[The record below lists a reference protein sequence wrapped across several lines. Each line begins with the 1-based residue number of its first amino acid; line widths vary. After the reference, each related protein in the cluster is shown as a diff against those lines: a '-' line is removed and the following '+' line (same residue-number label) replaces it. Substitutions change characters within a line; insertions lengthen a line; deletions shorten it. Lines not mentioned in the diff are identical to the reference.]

1 MSRHNFPR
9 HRYKHGKQTKGIEL
23 AAFSKMLEKVDRID
37 TGDYP
42 KLLVKA
48 LLTILYWT
56 GLRKT
61 EVIGAKPHRYVLKPC
76 KRHSE
81 PIVRMTEAIPGILR
95 EDIEVR
101 GDRLIIHAVARKH
114 GKREAPLELFSDFPY
129 ANLIVEQWKLTE
141 PKQRVFPLS
150 EWDSWNIMKRIDAK
164 KYLHFFRFNRI
175 SELCGDPEMSIKEI
189 ASWTGL
195 TIPTIESYM
204 ERSGRFIRTAAEK
217 MRRRYAPQTMTQQ
230 A

>member
-1 MSRHNFPR
+1 MSKHNFPK

-23 AAFSKMLEKVDRID
+23 STFSKMLEKVDRID
-37 TGDYP
+37 TGEYS

-61 EVIGAKPHRYVLKPC
+61 EVIGAKPHKYVLKPC
-76 KRHSE
+76 NRHSE
-81 PIVRMTEAIPGILR
+81 AIEKYTEAILGILK
-95 EDIEVR
+95 EDIELR
-101 GDRLIIHAVARKH
+101 GGDRLLIHALARKH
-114 GKREAPLELFSDFPY
+114 GKREAPLELYLDFPY
-129 ANLIVEQWKLTE
+129 VNLILEQWKQTQ
-141 PKQRVFPLS
+141 PKQRIFPIS
-150 EWDSWNIMKRIDAK
+150 EWDSWSIMKKIDSR

-195 TIPTIESYM
+195 TISTIESYM
-204 ERSGRFIRTAAEK
+204 ERSGRFIHSTAEK
-217 MRRRYAPQTMTQQ
+217 MRRRYATVQIS
-230 A
+230 

>member
-1 MSRHNFPR
+1 MKHNFPK

-23 AAFSKMLEKVDRID
+23 ATFSHMLEKVDKID
-37 TGDYP
+37 TGKYP
-42 KLLVKA
+42 KLLIKS

-61 EVIGAKPHRYVLKPC
+61 EAHGAKPHRYVLKPC
-76 KRHSE
+76 KRHAESLE
-81 PIVRMTEAIPGILR
+81 RMTETIPGILK

-101 GDRLIIHAVARKH
+101 GDRLLIHALARKH
-114 GKREAPLELFSDFPY
+114 GKREAPLELFLDFPY
-129 ANLIVEQWKLTE
+129 VSLVVEQWKLTE
-141 PKQRVFPLS
+141 PKQRVFPIS
-150 EWDSWNIMKRIDAK
+150 EWDSWQIMKRIDAK

-189 ASWTGL
+189 GSWTGL

-204 ERSGRFIRTAAEK
+204 ERSGRFIHSTAEK
-217 MRRRYAPQTMTQQ
+217 MRRRYVSA
-230 A
+230 